1 MTCGKHAE
9 TQRTMGVLLPK
20 LSKLGQSNH
29 CDTTGGSNHYRGRMQ
44 MPRLRTWRGTAGI
57 VGACLIS
64 ALLATPVNAG
74 APATDVDARGV
85 RVTPASAYNPVVP
98 APRIVNAM
106 MRNATAAKYRTDIAA
121 YSLRHYGV
129 STWAIAP
136 RSVVLHYTV
145 TDAGSWRGIINAW
158 DVPSASGTNTGGEQ
172 PQPAAH
178 FIIEQDGTIY
188 QTMPL
193 DLMVRHAYGHNHS
206 AIGIEFVERWSAS
219 NVLARQAQMQA
230 GVALVR
236 WLQFE
241 YGIPMV
247 NVLGHGTAN
256 THPLFFDRIGNR
268 NDHTDWNAAE
278 VARFHAALGEVPVK
292 GGGPAAGSIT
302 KVRAGGPNT
311 TVMGNLTAV
320 MPQAGGFTQV
330 FNCAQGRPGLA
341 LASIYQQRQ
350 TTPVMA
356 MAQTDA
362 NGDICIYNSA
372 QTHLLWDQYYAGS
385 VLAAHQPARLLN
397 TLEPAPGR
405 PAGPVPAGQVIAV
418 QTGKPNQ
425 AVMGTLTAWNPS
437 GSGYLT
443 VYPCTDPLPGTSNV
457 NYSPG
462 SLITNFV
469 TARSDAA
476 GRICIFTLT
485 TSHIVWD
492 QVSESA
498 ALTAYAGVRKYD
510 ARLPLGAG
518 GNGGGYIQ
526 PGQVVR
532 IRAAAGQSTVF
543 GNLTV
548 TNAQRP
554 GYTVLYPCN
563 APKPPTSV
571 NNYIPFR
578 NSANSAMSRTDAEG
592 WICIEASAP
601 AHVIWDQFAES
612 VSVPIPAGPVRLL
625 DTR

>member
-1 MTCGKHAE
+1 MPNVRFTRR
-9 TQRTMGVLLPK
+9 QRAQPGAFAALRLLVSVVVLAIV
-20 LSKLGQSNH
+20 
-29 CDTTGGSNHYRGRMQ
+29 
-44 MPRLRTWRGTAGI
+44 TA
-57 VGACLIS
+57 VGAS
-64 ALLATPVNAG
+64 PVGANATTNP
-74 APATDVDARGV
+74 
-85 RVTPASAYNPVVP
+85 VTPTSGYDAVVP
-98 APRIVNAM
+98 KPPIVNAM
-106 MRNATAAKYRTDIAA
+106 MRNATAQKYRDDIAA

-129 STWAIAP
+129 STWAITP

-145 TDAGSWRGIINAW
+145 TDAGTWRGIINAW
-158 DVPSASGTNTGGEQ
+158 DVPYASGSNTGGEQ

-193 DLMVRHAYGHNHS
+193 NLMVRHAYGHNHS
-206 AIGIEFVERWSAS
+206 AIGIEFVERYSAS
-219 NVLARQAQMQA
+219 NVLARTAQMQA

-241 YGIPMV
+241 YGISKS

-256 THPLFFDRIGNR
+256 SHPMFFDRIGTR

-278 VARFHAALGEVPVK
+278 VGRFHAALGEVPVK

-302 KVRAGGPNT
+302 KVRAGAPNS
-311 TVMGNLTAV
+311 TVIGNLTAV
-320 MPQAGGFTQV
+320 VPQDGGYTQA
-330 FNCAQGRPGLA
+330 FNCSQGRPGLA
-341 LASIYQQRQ
+341 LASIYGPRQ

-362 NGDICIYNSA
+362 NGDLCIFNSA
-372 QTHLLWDQYYAGS
+372 QTHLLWDQYYTGT
-385 VLAAHQPARLLN
+385 VLTAHAPTRLLN
-397 TLEPAPGR
+397 TLEPAAGR
-405 PAGPVPAGQVIAV
+405 PAGPVAGGQVIAV

-425 AVMGTLTAWNPS
+425 AIMGTLTAWNPAA
-437 GSGYLT
+437 SGYLT
-443 VYPCTDPLPGTSNV
+443 VYPCTEPMPGTSNV
-457 NYSPG
+457 NYAPG
-462 SLITNFV
+462 NLITNFV
-469 TARSDAA
+469 TARSDSA
-476 GRICIFTLT
+476 GRICIFTLA

-492 QVSESA
+492 QVAESA
-498 ALTAYAGVRKYD
+498 QLTSYSGVRKYD
-510 ARLPLGAG
+510 ARLPVALG
-518 GNGGGYIQ
+518 GNGGGYVQ

-532 IRAAAGQSTVF
+532 IKAANSQATVF

-554 GYTVLYPCN
+554 GYTVLYPCD

-571 NNYIPFR
+571 NNYQPFR
-578 NSANSAMSRTDAEG
+578 NSANSAMSRTDADG

-612 VSVPIPAGPVRLL
+612 TTVPTPTAPLRLL